1 MYLRN
6 ACLGT
11 EGEALSSS
19 SHNHPSGVSCETL
32 PSHTSRLHVW
42 ISLHKHFSHRG
53 CQRGLGTGT
62 QMSVVLR
69 RWGTVQS
76 RQHETNS
83 SSNSWSKRC
92 MRTGGNVDGVL
103 GTEIRS
109 LRWRLTSEFRS
120 GHSAAN
126 RPPAAKGCQGDEG
139 ALSYPH
145 RVTHGTQAKGPYLSA
160 PFYTFFLKC
169 RLHHVCC
176 LCLFSR
182 TDEFLEVYF
191 SKAHS
196 AAFPGSHKFPL

>member
-1 MYLRN
+1 MYLRI
-6 ACLGT
+6 ACPGT
-11 EGEALSSS
+11 EGEELSSS

-32 PSHTSRLHVW
+32 PSHISRLHVW
-42 ISLHKHFSHRG
+42 ISLHKHSSHRG
-53 CQRGLGTGT
+53 CQRGLGTGS
-62 QMSVVLR
+62 QMSVVLL

-83 SSNSWSKRC
+83 SSSSWSKRC
-92 MRTGGNVDGVL
+92 MRTGGNVGGML
-103 GTEIRS
+103 GTGIRS

-126 RPPAAKGCQGDEG
+126 LPPAAKGCQGDKG

-145 RVTHGTQAKGPYLSA
+145 RVTHGTQAKDPYLFA

-176 LCLFSR
+176 LCLFTR
-182 TDEFLEVYF
+182 TDVFLEAYCFKSTLSCLPRV
-191 SKAHS
+191 
-196 AAFPGSHKFPL
+196 P